1 MVRSLWSAATGMNA
15 QQMNVDTI
23 ANNLANVNTVG
34 YKSQVA
40 QFKSLLYQ
48 TLQTATT
55 TANGDP
61 KPTSSQ
67 VGLGVRASSINN
79 IFSQGAMLSSQ
90 SPSSMAIQ
98 GAGFFA
104 VQAPNNEINYTRNGD
119 FVWAIMGDGL
129 MLTTSDG
136 SAVLNSAGQPI
147 TVDAADI
154 RREYVRAYNE
164 FIAMLRANDPN
175 AAIPDMAD
183 LNSVVLISSNINIDA
198 RGNFLYNFGGL
209 DFDLGHQVGLFQFAN
224 VGGLERMGN
233 SLYRPTVASGQAQNE
248 ATAIGLRPSSVAQN
262 YLEGSNVYV
271 ADEMVNLIVAQRA
284 YEMNS
289 KAITTT
295 DEMLQTA
302 NNLKR

>member
-104 VQAPNNEINYTRNGD
+104 VQAPNNEIYYTRNGD
-119 FVWAIMGDGL
+119 FTWAIFGDSL
-129 MLTTSDG
+129 ALTTSDG
-136 SAVLNSAGQPI
+136 SPVLNTTGSPI
-147 TVDAADI
+147 VLDI
-154 RREYVRAYNE
+154 AVVRSEYTRVFNE
-164 FIAMLRANDPN
+164 FLTEFRRLYPNADEPEMVDPN
-175 AAIPDMAD
+175 TLSFVSTQISIDSKGAIW
-183 LNSVVLISSNINIDA
+183 
-198 RGNFLYNFGGL
+198 YNFGG
-209 DFDLGHQVGLFQFAN
+209 FDLSTGHQAGLFQFAN

-262 YLEGSNVYV
+262 YLEGSNFYV